1 VGEQGGEGRTR
12 GWLDRF
18 DAAAARE
25 RVTDVN
31 DGVMSLAGLSEGLS
45 AAHAPP
51 ATILLVIVVSTV
63 AGAIAVASAKL
74 GEGLADREAQQRV
87 VAEERRLLNL
97 SPAEE
102 IAELA
107 QHFEAKGVSPE
118 TARRVAEELSAADA
132 LSAQLETEHGI
143 LELASTSGASRNA
156 FWSGVAFMLGA
167 TGPVVIAYLSPGQ
180 WLEEYTLVTALI
192 WLSATSLV
200 LARLGHTR
208 VLYTLL
214 RSLLI
219 GLASLGASYVLSSL
233 VF

>member
-1 VGEQGGEGRTR
+1 MGEQGGGGRTR

-18 DAAAARE
+18 DAATARE

-31 DGVMSLAGLSEGLS
+31 DGVLSLAGLSEGLS
-45 AAHAPP
+45 AADAQP

-74 GEGLADREAQQRV
+74 GEGLAHREAQQRI

-97 SPAEE
+97 SAAEE
-102 IAELA
+102 VAELA
-107 QHFEAKGVSPE
+107 QLFEAKGVSPE

-132 LSAQLETEHGI
+132 LSAQLEMEFGI

-156 FWSGVAFMLGA
+156 FWAGVAFLLGA
-167 TGPVVIAYLSPGQ
+167 AGPVAIAYLFPGQ
-180 WLEEYTLVTALI
+180 WLAESTLVAALI

-200 LARLGHTR
+200 LARLGQTR

-219 GLASLGASYVLSSL
+219 GLASLGASYVLASL
-233 VF
+233 LF